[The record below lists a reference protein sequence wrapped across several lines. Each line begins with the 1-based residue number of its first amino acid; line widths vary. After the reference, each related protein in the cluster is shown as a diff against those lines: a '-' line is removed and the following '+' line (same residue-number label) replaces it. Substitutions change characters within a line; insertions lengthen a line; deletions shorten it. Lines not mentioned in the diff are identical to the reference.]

1 MKINMI
7 IFLTSTKEQKESN
20 RSELVM
26 KTFESTFRPA
36 IGDIIDDPGFDPKF
50 HNGYQVVKVTINYE
64 LNECY
69 VSLQPLV
76 LELEEMSIDDY
87 IVKLVTNNWRIVSKE
102 ELLTC

>member
-50 HNGYQVVKVTINYE
+50 HNGYEVVKVTLNYE
-64 LNECY
+64 LNKCY
-69 VSLQPLV
+69 VSLTPLA
-76 LELEEMSIDDY
+76 LEIEAMNIDDY
-87 IVKLVTNNWRIVSKE
+87 LDKLVANNWRIVSKE